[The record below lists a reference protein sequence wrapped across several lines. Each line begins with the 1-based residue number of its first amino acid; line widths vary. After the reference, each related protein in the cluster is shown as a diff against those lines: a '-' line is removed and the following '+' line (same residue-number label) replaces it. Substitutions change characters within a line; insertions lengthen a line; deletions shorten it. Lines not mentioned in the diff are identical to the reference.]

1 VNSEEGFEMA
11 FHDNERLYRRLIDEV
26 FNQGHLDVA
35 DEIIAPECVEHQR
48 GGLGDGPEGAKRT
61 AKVLRSAFPDFTLT
75 IEDLVV
81 DGDKVWARQR
91 GGGTNLGNFFGFPP
105 SGKTAYI
112 EVYDVVRFEHGK
124 MVDHWGVPDQLG
136 MLMQLGHVAPGAPPP
151 PVSA

>member
-1 VNSEEGFEMA
+1 MA
-11 FHDNERLYRRLIDEV
+11 PQNNEQLYRRLIDEV
-26 FNQGHLDVA
+26 FNQGNFDVA
-35 DEIIAPECVEHQR
+35 DEIVAPHSVEHQR

-61 AKVLRSAFPDFTLT
+61 AKFLRSAFSDFSLT

-91 GGGTNLGNFFGFPP
+91 GGGTNTGSFFGFPP
-105 SGKTAYI
+105 TGKTVYI
-112 EVYDVVRFEHGK
+112 EVYDVVRFENGK

-136 MLMQLGHVAPGAPPP
+136 MMLELGHITQPARRA